1 MSHPLKTDIC
11 VFSNTANDWQ
21 VHSRKLLPT
30 ELQISLLR
38 LYIDHKNENYFEVV
52 LPTLRPNNSNMNNKS
67 DTVMK
72 NSIQRELFSQ
82 INKPKISAFWKA
94 NQNPSANAQHQH
106 QQEKQYDIQR
116 WKVKILKC
124 IERKKIKD

>member
-1 MSHPLKTDIC
+1 MIHLLKTDIC

-21 VHSRKLLPT
+21 VLSRKLILT
-30 ELQISLLR
+30 LR

-52 LPTLRPNNSNMNNKS
+52 LPTLRPNNNNMNNKS

-94 NQNPSANAQHQH
+94 RPKS
-106 QQEKQYDIQR
+106 
-116 WKVKILKC
+116 KC
-124 IERKKIKD
+124 